1 MAANGPEAPK
11 AKRGGP
17 MFALF
22 EGQLSWIHFVV
33 LAGGVLLAVAL
44 FAVAVVLIVRGL
56 GSDEKDSPE

>member
-1 MAANGPEAPK
+1 
-11 AKRGGP
+11 

-22 EGQLSWIHFVV
+22 EGQLSRIHFVV

-56 GSDEKDSPE
+56 GRDEKDPPQ